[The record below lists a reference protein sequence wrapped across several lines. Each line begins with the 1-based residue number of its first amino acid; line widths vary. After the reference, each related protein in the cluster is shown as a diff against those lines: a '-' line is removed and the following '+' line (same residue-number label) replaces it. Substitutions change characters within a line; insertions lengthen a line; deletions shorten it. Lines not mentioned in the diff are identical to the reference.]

1 MRRRLALTKRRI
13 GGAMRALA
21 AIPTLRAPCMLLACF
36 LSFPL
41 DAFLL

>member
-21 AIPTLRAPCMLLACF
+21 VIPTLRAMCMSLACV
-36 LSFPL
+36 LSFRLP
-41 DAFLL
+41 AFLL